1 MARYG
6 AAVAQRDERSGFG
19 NWATRLNDSA
29 GQPPPRRAEL
39 RRLAD
44 ATRAVIDRLVATAA
58 PIEALTAAADALE
71 SALAELTAHPQGRL
85 YEGFAEVGLAG
96 DTGGD
101 DAIAFFEHSPIIG
114 AANPLAP
121 PVRLEV
127 RDGAVHGS
135 ARFGA
140 AYEGPPSSVHGGYIA
155 AAFDEVLGMAQSLSG
170 SSGMTGTLEVRYRR
184 PTPLHTDLRFHAT
197 LDRHDGRKLFTSGRL
212 YAGEELTAEAKGLFI
227 TVDFAKIAAMME
239 ERGARS

>member
-1 MARYG
+1 MEG
-6 AAVAQRDERSGFG
+6 SGFG
-19 NWATRLNDSA
+19 TWADRLNEV
-29 GQPPPRRAEL
+29 GGEVPPRRAEL

-44 ATRAVIDRLVATAA
+44 ATRSVIDRLVATAA
-58 PIEALTAAADALE
+58 PIEALTAAADAME
-71 SALAELTAHPQGRL
+71 SALAELAAHPQGRL

-96 DTGGD
+96 ATGGD

-121 PVRLEV
+121 PVRLEI
-127 RDGAVHGS
+127 RDGAVHGT

-140 AYEGPPSSVHGGYIA
+140 AYEGPPSSVHGGYVA

-170 SSGMTGTLEVRYRR
+170 SSGMTGTLEIKYRR

-197 LDRHDGRKLFTSGRL
+197 LDRHEGRKLFTSGRL
-212 YAGEELTAEAKGLFI
+212 YAGDELTAEAKGLFI
-227 TVDFAKIAAMME
+227 TVDFAKIAEMMA
-239 ERGARS
+239 ERGARG

>member
-1 MARYG
+1 VEATG
-6 AAVAQRDERSGFG
+6 SES
-19 NWATRLNDSA
+19 WLTRLDRDGGA
-29 GQPPPRRAEL
+29 PTPRRTEL

-44 ATRAVIDRLVATAA
+44 ATRSVIDRLVATAA
-58 PIEALTAAADALE
+58 PIEALTAAADAME
-71 SALAELTAHPQGRL
+71 SALAELAAHPQGRL

-96 DTGGD
+96 ATGAN
-101 DAIAFFEHSPIIG
+101 DATAFFEHSPIIG

-127 RDGAVHGS
+127 RDGAVHGT

-140 AYEGPPSSVHGGYIA
+140 AYEGPPSSVHGGYVA

-170 SSGMTGTLEVRYRR
+170 NAGMTGTLEIRYRR

-197 LDRHDGRKLFTSGRL
+197 LDRQDGRKLFTSGRL

-227 TVDFAKIAAMME
+227 TVDFAKIAAMMG
-239 ERGARS
+239 ERAARG